1 MFIQFTLGFLSELCT
16 ISPHTSPSPRVH
28 LQFIAQGIDGRC
40 HGTML
45 GAGWRWLKHM
55 EVSEVM
61 GGFPNFHPVVMD
73 DHDLGLKRSLG
84 DPPWKKNPPNCGTT
98 NYYETQKSGSS
109 YHFWSISGYVH
120 LKIIDTRVCLKLQHV
135 KWAVKYILMVKWK
148 WMMMMMMMMMMNY
161 GIFGMGMGQTPIM
174 FDKASF
180 DIQKD

>member
-1 MFIQFTLGFLSELCT
+1 MFTLGFLSELCT
-16 ISPHTSPSPRVH
+16 TPPHDITITPGPSPIHRPRH
-28 LQFIAQGIDGRC
+28 RWALPWHHAR
-40 HGTML
+40 
-45 GAGWRWLKHM
+45 RWLALVEAH
-55 EVSEVM
+55 
-61 GGFPNFHPVVMD
+61 GGFQSHGGVPQFSSSRH
-73 DHDLGLKRSLG
+73 GW
-84 DPPWKKNPPNCGTT
+84 PWLRIEKITWGSPMEKEPPNCGTT

-109 YHFWSISGYVH
+109 YHFWFISGYVH

-148 WMMMMMMMMMMNY
+148 WMRMMMMMNY